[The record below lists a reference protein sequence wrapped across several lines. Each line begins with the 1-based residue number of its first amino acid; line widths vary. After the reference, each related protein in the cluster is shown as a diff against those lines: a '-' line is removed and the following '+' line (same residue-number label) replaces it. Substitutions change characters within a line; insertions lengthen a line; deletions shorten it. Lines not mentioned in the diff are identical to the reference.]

1 MIRTVAITAGAG
13 GVGDAGAVRIDGSG
27 PALQLLEE
35 RTAVVIRLLV
45 VCSVGAALLVEP
57 GIARG
62 RAAALGALVVATL
75 LYALVLAVSEWRGRR
90 PLPPRLATSIDAVL
104 ALLACGFTG
113 GADSVMVAILPLVV
127 IAGAVRG
134 GVVLGRLGALAVG
147 AGFTVAALAGSDP
160 HVPVVDRG
168 LTGAWWTGYLLAA
181 AVLVGVLLRVLE
193 RQYEAAAES
202 RARAR
207 AEHEA
212 FLEERD
218 LRSRLLAAQ
227 QARLDGARVVLH
239 EFRTP
244 VASLTALTSDL
255 AAGRLSGPARDTAT
269 ALLAEHAVHLRDML
283 DGLADVAVQEG
294 SPLGRVRER
303 PVRLVELA
311 EAVLDAAGVAPGC
324 RAARVEPPDAVVRCD
339 PQRLRRV
346 LTNLVENA
354 ARHSGDAP
362 VELDLRCAG
371 GRLVAEVRDRG
382 PGLPPGQEGVVTAKG
397 VALGE
402 RRGTAGLGLW
412 IVEALVAAM
421 DGELRLLPR
430 EGGGLVARLD
440 LPLPT
445 P

>member
-1 MIRTVAITAGAG
+1 M
-13 GVGDAGAVRIDGSG
+13 GDAGTVHADA
-27 PALQLLEE
+27 PAEVLRSFEE

-45 VCSVGAALLVEP
+45 VCSVGLALVVDP
-57 GIARG
+57 GVARG
-62 RAAALGALVVATL
+62 RAALLGALVAATL
-75 LYALVLAVSEWRGRR
+75 GYALVLAVAEWRGARL
-90 PLPPRLATSIDAVL
+90 LPPRLATSIDAVL
-104 ALLACGFTG
+104 ALLACGLTG
-113 GADSVMVAILPLVV
+113 GADSDMVAILPLVV

-134 GVVLGRLGALAVG
+134 GIVVGRLGALAVG
-147 AGFTVAALAGSDP
+147 AGFTVAAVAGSDP
-160 HVPVVDRG
+160 GVPLVQRVIAG
-168 LTGAWWTGYLLAA
+168 VWWTGYLVAA
-181 AVLVGVLLRVLE
+181 AVLVGVLLRMLE
-193 RQYEAAAES
+193 RQFEAAAES

-227 QARLDGARVVLH
+227 ETRLDGVRVVLH

-244 VASLTALTSDL
+244 VASLTALTADL
-255 AAGRLSGPARDTAT
+255 AAGRLAGPARETAT
-269 ALLAEHAVHLRDML
+269 TLLAEHAVHLRDML
-283 DGLADVAVQEG
+283 DGLADVAVREG

-303 PVRLVELA
+303 PVRLTELA
-311 EAVLDAAGVAPGC
+311 DAVLDAAGVEPERRAP
-324 RAARVEPPDAVVRCD
+324 RVLPQDAVVRCD

-354 ARHSGDAP
+354 ARHSGSAP
-362 VELDLRCAG
+362 VELELRHAG

-430 EGGGLVARLD
+430 DGGGLVAHLD
-440 LPLPT
+440 LPLP
-445 P
+445 PP

>member
-1 MIRTVAITAGAG
+1 MHA
-13 GVGDAGAVRIDGSG
+13 DG
-27 PALQLLEE
+27 PAAVLRSVEE

-45 VCSVGAALLVEP
+45 VCSVGLALVVEP
-57 GIARG
+57 GLARG
-62 RAAALGALVVATL
+62 RGLLFGALVVATFG
-75 LYALVLAVSEWRGRR
+75 YALVLAVAEWRGRR
-90 PLPPRLATSIDAVL
+90 PVPPWLATSVDAVL
-104 ALLACGFTG
+104 ALVACGLTG

-134 GVVLGRLGALAVG
+134 GVVVGRLGALGLG

-160 HVPVVDRG
+160 HVPMSDRW
-168 LTGAWWTGYLLAA
+168 LAGAWWTGYLVAA
-181 AVLVGVLLRVLE
+181 AVLVGVLLRMLE
-193 RQYEAAAES
+193 RQFEEAAES
-202 RARAR
+202 RAQAR

-227 QARLDGARVVLH
+227 QARLDGVRVVLH

-244 VASLTALTSDL
+244 VASLTALSADL
-255 AAGRLSGPARDTAT
+255 AVDRLSGPAKEAAT
-269 ALLAEHAVHLRDML
+269 QLLAEHAMHLRDML

-303 PVRLVELA
+303 TVRLAELA
-311 EAVLDAAGVAPGC
+311 GAVLDAAGVAPE
-324 RAARVEPPDAVVRCD
+324 RRVSHVEPSDAAVRCD

-362 VELDLRCAG
+362 VELDLRYAD

-430 EGGGLVARLD
+430 NGGGLVARLD
-440 LPLPT
+440 LPVPAA
-445 P
+445 

>member
-1 MIRTVAITAGAG
+1 MDVDVAL
-13 GVGDAGAVRIDGSG
+13 RS
-27 PALQLLEE
+27 LEE

-45 VCSVGAALLVEP
+45 VCSVGLALGLEP
-57 GIARG
+57 GLARG
-62 RAAALGALVVATL
+62 RAGLLGALVLATL
-75 LYALVLAVSEWRGRR
+75 AYALVLAVAEWWGRR
-90 PLPPRLATSIDAVL
+90 LVPPRVATSVDAVL
-104 ALLACGFTG
+104 ALVACGLTG

-134 GVVLGRLGALAVG
+134 GVVVGRLGALGVG
-147 AGFTVAALAGSDP
+147 AGFTVAALVGSDP
-160 HVPVVDRG
+160 QVPVADRWMAG
-168 LTGAWWTGYLLAA
+168 VWWTGYLVAA
-181 AVLVGVLLRVLE
+181 AVLVGVLLRMLE

-227 QARLDGARVVLH
+227 QARLDGVRVVLH

-244 VASLTALTSDL
+244 VASLTALSADL
-255 AAGRLSGPARDTAT
+255 AADRLSGPARETAT
-269 ALLAEHAVHLRDML
+269 RLLAEHAVHLRDML

-303 PVRLVELA
+303 TVPLAELA
-311 EAVLDAAGVAPGC
+311 DAVLDAAGLDPHRRVAH
-324 RAARVEPPDAVVRCD
+324 VEPPDAAVRCD

-354 ARHSGDAP
+354 ARHSDDAP
-362 VELDLRCAG
+362 VELDLRHAG
-371 GRLVAEVRDRG
+371 GRLVVEVRDRG

-430 EGGGLVARLD
+430 EGGGLVAHLE

-445 P
+445 AGPGKPHSGTAKP

>member
-1 MIRTVAITAGAG
+1 MHTDGAGA
-13 GVGDAGAVRIDGSG
+13 AWAS
-27 PALQLLEE
+27 LEE
-35 RTAVVIRLLV
+35 RTAVVMRLLV
-45 VCSVGAALLVEP
+45 VCSVGLALVVEP
-57 GIARG
+57 GLARG
-62 RAAALGALVVATL
+62 RTTLLGGLVVATFA
-75 LYALVLAVSEWRGRR
+75 YALALAVAEWRGRR
-90 PLPPRLATSIDAVL
+90 LLPPRPATSIDAVL
-104 ALLACGFTG
+104 ALLACGLTG
-113 GADSVMVAILPLVV
+113 GADSVLVAILPLVV

-134 GVVLGRLGALAVG
+134 GVVVGRLGALAVG
-147 AGFTVAALAGSDP
+147 AGFTMAALAGSDP
-160 HVPVVDRG
+160 GVPPIERL
-168 LTGAWWTGYLLAA
+168 LTGVWWTGYLVAA
-181 AVLVGVLLRVLE
+181 AVLVGVLLRLLE
-193 RQYEAAAES
+193 RQFEAAAES

-227 QARLDGARVVLH
+227 QARLDGVRVVLH

-244 VASLTALTSDL
+244 VASLTALTADL
-255 AAGRLSGPARDTAT
+255 AAGRLTGPARDTAT

-303 PVRLVELA
+303 PVPLGELA
-311 EAVLDAAGVAPGC
+311 EAVLDAAGVAPQR
-324 RAARVEPPDAVVRCD
+324 RAPHIEPPDAAVRCD

-354 ARHSGDAP
+354 ARHSGEAP
-362 VELDLRCAG
+362 VELDLRHG
-371 GRLVAEVRDRG
+371 DGLLVAEVRDRG

-412 IVEALVAAM
+412 IAEALVAAM
-421 DGELRLLPR
+421 DGELRLQPR
-430 EGGGLVARLD
+430 EGGGLVAHLD
-440 LPLPT
+440 LPVPAA
-445 P
+445 

>member
-1 MIRTVAITAGAG
+1 MH
-13 GVGDAGAVRIDGSG
+13 IDGPG
-27 PALQLLEE
+27 AALRSLEE
-35 RTAVVIRLLV
+35 RTAAVIRLLV
-45 VCSVGAALLVEP
+45 VCSVGAVLAVEP
-57 GIARG
+57 GIARARVG
-62 RAAALGALVVATL
+62 LLAALVAATL
-75 LYALVLAVSEWRGRR
+75 GYALVLAVAEWRGRR
-90 PLPPRLATSIDAVL
+90 LLPPRLATSIDAVL
-104 ALLACGFTG
+104 ALLACGLTG

-134 GVVLGRLGALAVG
+134 GVVVGRLGALAVG

-160 HVPVVDRG
+160 AVPLAHRW
-168 LTGAWWTGYLLAA
+168 LTGAWWTGYLVAA
-181 AVLVGVLLRVLE
+181 AVLVGVLLRMLE
-193 RQYEAAAES
+193 RQFDAAAES

-227 QARLDGARVVLH
+227 QARLDGVRVVLH

-244 VASLTALTSDL
+244 VASLTALTADL
-255 AAGRLSGPARDTAT
+255 AADRLSGPAREAAT
-269 ALLAEHAVHLRDML
+269 RLLAEHAVHLRDML

-311 EAVLDAAGVAPGC
+311 EAVLDAAGVAPER
-324 RAARVEPPDAVVRCD
+324 RAARVEPPDAAVRCD

-354 ARHSGDAP
+354 ARHSGTAP
-362 VELDLRCAG
+362 VELDLRHRD
-371 GRLVAEVRDRG
+371 GRLVVEVRDRG

-421 DGELRLLPR
+421 DGELRLIPR
-430 EGGGLVARLD
+430 DGGGLVARLELR
-440 LPLPT
+440 LPAS
-445 P
+445 